1 MLVNRPFHK
10 ILRKGAVKPVL
21 EAGETHRLQITTPAQ
36 SFLDICYGVLSQQPQ
51 QLPWSPAR
59 NKSAEENQATVIS
72 PNPRA
77 NMHGN

>member
-1 MLVNRPFHK
+1 MK
-10 ILRKGAVKPVL
+10 AVL
-21 EAGETHRLQITTPAQ
+21 EAGEMLRLQITTPARP
-36 SFLDICYGVLSQQPQ
+36 FRAICYGVLSQQPQ

-59 NKSAEENQATVIS
+59 NKSAEGNQAMVIS